1 MTSIPSESDPV
12 ILVWDLR
19 NSHAP
24 ERVSLSQSTDHKTGN
39 SLILHCRSSKA
50 TKTESYR
57 SRGVLK
63 IPNSFCHRARI
74 TEQFAGT
81 LRRVR
86 NTESC
91 RSSRTG
97 LSKHDGIRITPISLL
112 LLPSMARSPSRHFR
126 TRVRRLLRP
135 QRPRTNRWTG
145 KISLRVHRTN
155 LRLPRSHCQ
164 KLPSGWSDPFLHL
177 SVSVEGSSRWV

>member
-24 ERVSLSQSTDHKTGN
+24 ERVSLTVIGHQDRS

-50 TKTESYR
+50 TKMESYR
-57 SRGVLK
+57 SHGVLK

-81 LRRVR
+81 LRRAR

-97 LSKHDGIRITPISLL
+97 LSKHDGTHTTPISLL

-126 TRVRRLLRP
+126 TLVRRLLRP
-135 QRPRTNRWTG
+135 QPPRTNRWTER
-145 KISLRVHRTN
+145 ISLRVHRTN
-155 LRLPRSHCQ
+155 LRLPHSPCQ
-164 KLPSGWSDPFLHL
+164 KLLSGWRGPFQHL
-177 SVSVEGSSRWV
+177 SVSVEESSP